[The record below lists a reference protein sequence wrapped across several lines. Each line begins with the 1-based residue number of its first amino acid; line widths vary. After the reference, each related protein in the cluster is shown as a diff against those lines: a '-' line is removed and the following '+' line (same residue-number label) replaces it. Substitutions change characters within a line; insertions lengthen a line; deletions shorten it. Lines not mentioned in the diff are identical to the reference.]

1 MSHVG
6 ITGMICAAEDIITV
20 GSGFSEGQWQTPLNL
35 I

>member
-1 MSHVG
+1 
-6 ITGMICAAEDIITV
+6 MICAAEDIITV